1 MERMIV
7 CVHQQ
12 GFSKKLFK
20 SIIVEIELRSF
31 VLLLDR
37 YKSSFSSQV
46 VNTFYVFALCARGK
60 MIKDSRTTV
69 LTFFLTLM
77 LSIEETFTDANEIQV

>member
-7 CVHQQ
+7 CVHQQQ

-20 SIIVEIELRSF
+20 SISVEIELRSF

-37 YKSSFSSQV
+37 YKSSFSSQLV
-46 VNTFYVFALCARGK
+46 STSKYFYVIALCARGK
-60 MIKDSRTTV
+60 TIKDSRTAY
-69 LTFFLTLM
+69 FLPHCNAVYPRN
-77 LSIEETFTDANEIQV
+77 IY